1 MGGVEVCFGSWCT
14 MIGSCKRTILKMLAQ
29 LPDMRRLKCVGRSYQ
44 RGFGVVCDT
53 HVFQISIAPHTP

>member
-29 LPDMRRLKCVGRSYQ
+29 LPDMRRLKCVGRSYA
-44 RGFGVVCDT
+44 R
-53 HVFQISIAPHTP
+53 